1 MKGQCMKNDKKLPQ
15 KWINTPFAFTRLSK
29 NLSLLQQAV
38 LVKVSEQLQ
47 PFIKEFF
54 GSDLARSRKVPK
66 ALFSE
71 AVKNSGVTQI
81 YISYAELGVPENN
94 FFAVKQA
101 MKEVLDVKVE
111 GPKKN
116 EDGSMGMHMYN
127 VFLSGET
134 SIKNTGVVFGLNP
147 QVIDPD
153 KHLYVLDYAFNM
165 VEGYVSH
172 PDNIA
177 LIGEVARMP
186 MIYYILRD
194 TSGNN
199 WKERTIKLTV
209 SKIKKY
215 LGMLEFS
222 GAELVK
228 EAYPKFSQFKKNVL
242 DNSIADI
249 NRLKQLG
256 QIDVC
261 ISYEPI
267 YNGKRKVGNPVFIEF
282 TVYDTIEHM
291 QQAEERKRQA
301 QQSAS
306 LFAEAEEVKPKQG
319 EKEWQQL
326 LAMLDGETGEW
337 LGSEMSDLLK
347 KVTLDDYD
355 GKTVR
360 IIVTQEQVAAME
372 NLLGNNILKSKFSQ
386 LLGHCFKGDKRKK
399 VRLDYNKLNK

>member
-1 MKGQCMKNDKKLPQ
+1 MEEIKKLPQ

-54 GSDLARSRKVPK
+54 GSDLAKSRKVPK
-66 ALFSE
+66 SLFSE

-127 VFLSGET
+127 VFLSGDT

-165 VEGYVSH
+165 TEGYVSH

-194 TSGNN
+194 ASGNN
-199 WKERTIKLTV
+199 WKERSIQLTV

-215 LGMLEFS
+215 LGMMEFS
-222 GAELVK
+222 GAEIVK

-267 YNGKRKVGNPVFIEF
+267 YNGKRKVGNPAYIEF
-282 TVYDTIEHM
+282 TIYDTIEQM
-291 QQAEERKRQA
+291 QQALAKKQKA
-301 QQSAS
+301 QEPAS
-306 LFAEAEEVKPKQG
+306 LFAEAEEVKPG

-326 LAMLDGETGEW
+326 VEMLDGDIGEE
-337 LGSEMSDLLK
+337 LRKVVFVSYDGRTVLLK
-347 KVTLDDYD
+347 ASREQCQKVESCLSDDVIAHVKKCSKQVF
-355 GKTVR
+355 GKV
-360 IIVTQEQVAAME
+360 IKWNYSVSD
-372 NLLGNNILKSKFSQ
+372 N
-386 LLGHCFKGDKRKK
+386 
-399 VRLDYNKLNK
+399 

>member
-1 MKGQCMKNDKKLPQ
+1 MEETKKLPQ

-54 GSDLARSRKVPK
+54 GSDLAKSRKVPK
-66 ALFSE
+66 SLFSE

-81 YISYAELGVPENN
+81 DISYAELGVRENN

-194 TSGNN
+194 ASGNN
-199 WKERTIKLTV
+199 WKERSIQLTV

-215 LGMLEFS
+215 LGMMEFS
-222 GAELVK
+222 GAEIVK

-267 YNGKRKVGNPVFIEF
+267 YNGKRKVGNPAYIDF
-282 TVYDTIEHM
+282 TIYDTIEQM
-291 QQAEERKRQA
+291 QQALARKQKA
-301 QQSAS
+301 QEPAS
-306 LFAEAEEVKPKQG
+306 LFAAAEEVKPG
-319 EKEWQQL
+319 EKEWRQL
-326 LAMLDGETGEW
+326 VGMLDGDIGEE
-337 LGSEMSDLLK
+337 LR
-347 KVTLDDYD
+347 KVAFVSYN
-355 GKTVR
+355 GKTVLLR
-360 IIVTQEQVAAME
+360 ARREQCKRVESCLSDDVIAHV
-372 NLLGNNILKSKFSQ
+372 KKCSKQVF
-386 LLGHCFKGDKRKK
+386 GK
-399 VRLDYNKLNK
+399 VIAWNYSLSDN

>member
-1 MKGQCMKNDKKLPQ
+1 MEEIKKLPQ

-54 GSDLARSRKVPK
+54 GSDLAKSRKVPK
-66 ALFSE
+66 SLFSE
-71 AVKNSGVTQI
+71 AVKNSGVTKI

-194 TSGNN
+194 ASGNN
-199 WKERTIKLTV
+199 WKERSIQLTV

-215 LGMLEFS
+215 LGMMEFS
-222 GAELVK
+222 GAEIVK

-267 YNGKRKVGNPVFIEF
+267 YNGKRKVGNPAFIEF
-282 TVYDTIEHM
+282 TIYDTIEQM
-291 QQAEERKRQA
+291 QQAILRGQRE
-301 QQSAS
+301 QQPS
-306 LFAEAEEVKPKQG
+306 LFADDDVKTG

-326 LAMLDGETGEW
+326 LRMIDK
-337 LGSEMSDLLK
+337 DL
-347 KVTLDDYD
+347 
-355 GKTVR
+355 
-360 IIVTQEQVAAME
+360 AADLRKAQFLSYKGTYI
-372 NLLGNNILKSKFSQ
+372 LLGIPNKTLYTMIEEHFNDIAVKNHIEQCLA
-386 LLGHCFKGDKRKK
+386 K
-399 VRLDYNKLNK
+399 VFGKIIAMKYKIIKQ

>member
-1 MKGQCMKNDKKLPQ
+1 MENEKKLPQ
-15 KWINTPFAFTRLSK
+15 KWINTPFAFTRLSR

-54 GSDLARSRKVPK
+54 GSDLAKSKKVPK

-111 GPKKN
+111 GPRKN

-165 VEGYVSH
+165 TEGYVSH

-194 TSGNN
+194 ASGNN
-199 WKERTIKLTV
+199 WKERSIRLTV

-267 YNGKRKVGNPVFIEF
+267 YNGKRKVGNPAFIEF
-282 TVYDTIEHM
+282 TVYDTIEQM
-291 QQAEERKRQA
+291 QQTLMKKQQA
-301 QQSAS
+301 QQSVS
-306 LFAEAEEVKPKQG
+306 LFDEAEEIKPGK
-319 EKEWQQL
+319 KEWQQL
-326 LAMLDGETGEW
+326 VTMLHGEIGE
-337 LGSEMSDLLK
+337 DLQK
-347 KVTLDDYD
+347 FEFVSYD
-355 GKTVR
+355 GKTVLIKASR
-360 IIVTQEQVAAME
+360 EQC
-372 NLLGNNILKSKFSQ
+372 LKIEKCLTDDVINYIKKCSKQVFGKVIGWKYS
-386 LLGHCFKGDKRKK
+386 LSDK
-399 VRLDYNKLNK
+399 

>member
-1 MKGQCMKNDKKLPQ
+1 MENEKKLPQ
-15 KWINTPFAFTRLSK
+15 KWINTPFAFTRLSR

-54 GSDLARSRKVPK
+54 GSDLAKSKKVPK

-111 GPKKN
+111 GPRKN

-165 VEGYVSH
+165 TEGYVSH

-194 TSGNN
+194 ASGNN
-199 WKERTIKLTV
+199 WKERSIRLTV

-267 YNGKRKVGNPVFIEF
+267 YNGKRKVGNPAFIEF
-282 TVYDTIEHM
+282 TVYDTIEQM
-291 QQAEERKRQA
+291 QQTLTKKQQA
-301 QQSAS
+301 QQSVS
-306 LFAEAEEVKPKQG
+306 LFDEAEEIKPGK
-319 EKEWQQL
+319 KEWQQL
-326 LAMLDGETGEW
+326 VTMLHGEIGE
-337 LGSEMSDLLK
+337 DLQ
-347 KVTLDDYD
+347 KVEFVSYD
-355 GKTVR
+355 GKAVLIKASR
-360 IIVTQEQVAAME
+360 EQCQKIEKCLTDDVI
-372 NLLGNNILKSKFSQ
+372 NYIKKCSKQVFGKVIGWKYS
-386 LLGHCFKGDKRKK
+386 LSDK
-399 VRLDYNKLNK
+399 

>member
-1 MKGQCMKNDKKLPQ
+1 MENEKHLPQ

-29 NLSLLQQAV
+29 NLSLLQQSV
-38 LVKVSEQLQ
+38 LVKVIEQLQ

-54 GSDLARSRKVPK
+54 GSDLAKSRKVPK

-116 EDGSMGMHMYN
+116 EDGTWGMHMYN

-165 VEGYVSH
+165 TEGYVSH

-194 TSGNN
+194 ASGNN
-199 WKERTIKLTV
+199 WKERKIRLTV

-222 GAELVK
+222 GTELVK

-249 NRLKQLG
+249 NRLKQIG
-256 QIDVC
+256 QLDVC
-261 ISYEPI
+261 VSYEPI
-267 YNGKRKVGNPVFIEF
+267 YNGKRKVGNPAFIEF
-282 TVYDTIEHM
+282 YVYDTLEQM
-291 QQAEERKRQA
+291 QSEEMRK
-301 QQSAS
+301 QQTGQPAS
-306 LFAEAEEVKPKQG
+306 LFDEAEEVKPG
-319 EKEWQQL
+319 EKEWDAFLKAYRGAFANIIYNFRFYRFENNTVHVTGPRDMYVRFQSAFADNTKEALTFFRQL
-326 LAMLDGETGEW
+326 RECYGRE
-337 LGSEMSDLLK
+337 
-347 KVTLDDYD
+347 VQF
-355 GKTVR
+355 R
-360 IIVTQEQVAAME
+360 IIH
-372 NLLGNNILKSKFSQ
+372 N
-386 LLGHCFKGDKRKK
+386 
-399 VRLDYNKLNK
+399 

>member
-1 MKGQCMKNDKKLPQ
+1 MENEKQLPQ

-54 GSDLARSRKVPK
+54 GSDLSKSHKVPK

-71 AVKNSGVTQI
+71 AVKNSGVTHI
-81 YISYAELGVPENN
+81 YISYAELGIPENN

-116 EDGSMGMHMYN
+116 EDGSWGMHMYN

-165 VEGYVSH
+165 TEGYVSH

-194 TSGNN
+194 ASGNN
-199 WKERTIKLTV
+199 WKERKIRLTV

-222 GAELVK
+222 GTELVK

-249 NRLKQLG
+249 NRLKQMG
-256 QIDVC
+256 QLDVC
-261 ISYEPI
+261 VSYEPI
-267 YNGKRKVGNPVFIEF
+267 YNGKRKVGNPAFIEF
-282 TVYDTIEHM
+282 CVYDTFEQMRSDEIRK
-291 QQAEERKRQA
+291 QQEGQPVSMFTGA
-301 QQSAS
+301 Q
-306 LFAEAEEVKPKQG
+306 EVKPG

-326 LAMLDGETGEW
+326 VSMLDGEIGEA
-337 LGSEMSDLLK
+337 LRKVEFVSFNDKGIILKTSRAQAK
-347 KVTLDDYD
+347 KVESCLTDDVIKQVKTASVKVF
-355 GKTVR
+355 GKMV
-360 IIVTQEQVAAME
+360 
-372 NLLGNNILKSKFSQ
+372 NWNYSLS
-386 LLGHCFKGDKRKK
+386 DK
-399 VRLDYNKLNK
+399 

>member
-1 MKGQCMKNDKKLPQ
+1 MEETKKLPQ

-54 GSDLARSRKVPK
+54 GSDLAKSRKVPK
-66 ALFSE
+66 SLFSE

-194 TSGNN
+194 ASGNN
-199 WKERTIKLTV
+199 WKERSIQLTV

-215 LGMLEFS
+215 LGMMEFS
-222 GAELVK
+222 GAEIVK

-267 YNGKRKVGNPVFIEF
+267 YNGKRKVGNPAYIEF
-282 TVYDTIEHM
+282 TIYDTIEQM
-291 QQAEERKRQA
+291 QQALARKQKA
-301 QQSAS
+301 QEPAS
-306 LFAEAEEVKPKQG
+306 LFAAAEEVKPG
-319 EKEWQQL
+319 EKEWRQL
-326 LAMLDGETGEW
+326 VGMLDGDIGEE
-337 LGSEMSDLLK
+337 LR
-347 KVTLDDYD
+347 KVAFVSYN
-355 GKTVR
+355 GKTVLLR
-360 IIVTQEQVAAME
+360 ARREQCKRVESCLSDDVIAHV
-372 NLLGNNILKSKFSQ
+372 KKCSKQVF
-386 LLGHCFKGDKRKK
+386 GK
-399 VRLDYNKLNK
+399 VIAWNYFLSDN

>member
-1 MKGQCMKNDKKLPQ
+1 MEETKKLPQ

-54 GSDLARSRKVPK
+54 GSDLAKSRKVPK
-66 ALFSE
+66 SLFSE

-194 TSGNN
+194 ASGNN
-199 WKERTIKLTV
+199 WKERSIQLTV

-215 LGMLEFS
+215 LGMMEFS
-222 GAELVK
+222 GAEIVK

-267 YNGKRKVGNPVFIEF
+267 YNGKRKVGNPAYIEF
-282 TVYDTIEHM
+282 TIYDTIEQM
-291 QQAEERKRQA
+291 QQALAKKQKA
-301 QQSAS
+301 QEPAS
-306 LFAEAEEVKPKQG
+306 LFAEAEEVKPG

-326 LAMLDGETGEW
+326 VEILDGDIGEE
-337 LGSEMSDLLK
+337 LR
-347 KVTLDDYD
+347 KVVFVSYD
-355 GKTVR
+355 GKTVLLKASR
-360 IIVTQEQVAAME
+360 EQCRKVESCLSDDVIAHV
-372 NLLGNNILKSKFSQ
+372 KKCSKQVF
-386 LLGHCFKGDKRKK
+386 GK
-399 VRLDYNKLNK
+399 VIAWNYSLSDN

>member
-1 MKGQCMKNDKKLPQ
+1 MEETKKLPQ

-54 GSDLARSRKVPK
+54 GSDLAKSRKVPK
-66 ALFSE
+66 SLFSE

-116 EDGSMGMHMYN
+116 EDSSMGMHMYN

-194 TSGNN
+194 ASGNN
-199 WKERTIKLTV
+199 WKERSIQLTV

-215 LGMLEFS
+215 LGMMEFS
-222 GAELVK
+222 GAEIVK

-267 YNGKRKVGNPVFIEF
+267 YNGKRKVGNPAYIEF
-282 TVYDTIEHM
+282 SIYDTIEQM
-291 QQAEERKRQA
+291 QQALAKKQQA
-301 QQSAS
+301 QEPAS
-306 LFAEAEEVKPKQG
+306 LFAAAEEVKPG
-319 EKEWQQL
+319 EKEWRQL
-326 LAMLDGETGEW
+326 VEMLDGDIGEE
-337 LGSEMSDLLK
+337 LR
-347 KVTLDDYD
+347 KVAFVLYD
-355 GKTVR
+355 GKTVLLKASR
-360 IIVTQEQVAAME
+360 EQ
-372 NLLGNNILKSKFSQ
+372 
-386 LLGHCFKGDKRKK
+386 CKK
-399 VRLDYNKLNK
+399 VESCLSDDVIAHVKKCSKQVFGKVIAWNYSLSDN

>member
-1 MKGQCMKNDKKLPQ
+1 MEETKKLPQ

-54 GSDLARSRKVPK
+54 GSDLAKSRKVPK
-66 ALFSE
+66 SLFSE

-194 TSGNN
+194 ASGNN
-199 WKERTIKLTV
+199 WKDRSIQLTV

-215 LGMLEFS
+215 LGMMEFS
-222 GAELVK
+222 GAEIVK

-267 YNGKRKVGNPVFIEF
+267 YNGKRKVGNPAYIEF
-282 TVYDTIEHM
+282 TIYDTIGQM
-291 QQAEERKRQA
+291 QQALAKKQKA
-301 QQSAS
+301 QEPAS
-306 LFAEAEEVKPKQG
+306 LFAEDVKPG

-326 LAMLDGETGEW
+326 VEMLDGDIGEE
-337 LGSEMSDLLK
+337 LR
-347 KVTLDDYD
+347 KVVFVSYD
-355 GKTVR
+355 GKTVLLKASR
-360 IIVTQEQVAAME
+360 EQCRKVESCLSDDVIAHV
-372 NLLGNNILKSKFSQ
+372 KKCSKQVF
-386 LLGHCFKGDKRKK
+386 GK
-399 VRLDYNKLNK
+399 VIAWNYSLSDN

>member
-1 MKGQCMKNDKKLPQ
+1 MEETKKLPQ

-54 GSDLARSRKVPK
+54 GSDLAKSRKVPK
-66 ALFSE
+66 SLFSE

-194 TSGNN
+194 ASGNN
-199 WKERTIKLTV
+199 WKERSIQLTV

-215 LGMLEFS
+215 LGMMEFC
-222 GAELVK
+222 GAEIVK

-267 YNGKRKVGNPVFIEF
+267 YNGKRKVGNPAYIEF
-282 TVYDTIEHM
+282 TIYDTIEQM
-291 QQAEERKRQA
+291 QQALARKQKA
-301 QQSAS
+301 QEPAS
-306 LFAEAEEVKPKQG
+306 LFAAAEEVKSG
-319 EKEWQQL
+319 EKEWRQL
-326 LAMLDGETGEW
+326 VEMLDGDIGAE
-337 LGSEMSDLLK
+337 LR
-347 KVTLDDYD
+347 KVVFVSYD
-355 GKTVR
+355 GKTVLLKASR
-360 IIVTQEQVAAME
+360 EQ
-372 NLLGNNILKSKFSQ
+372 
-386 LLGHCFKGDKRKK
+386 CKK
-399 VRLDYNKLNK
+399 VESCLSDDVIAYVKKCSKQVFGKVIAWNYSLSDN

>member
-1 MKGQCMKNDKKLPQ
+1 MEETKKLPQ

-54 GSDLARSRKVPK
+54 GSDLAKSRKVPK
-66 ALFSE
+66 SLFSE

-194 TSGNN
+194 ASGNN
-199 WKERTIKLTV
+199 WKERSIQLTV

-215 LGMLEFS
+215 LGMMEFS
-222 GAELVK
+222 GAEIVK

-256 QIDVC
+256 QIDVF

-267 YNGKRKVGNPVFIEF
+267 YNGKRKVGNPAYIEF
-282 TVYDTIEHM
+282 TIYDTIEQM
-291 QQAEERKRQA
+291 QQALARKQKA
-301 QQSAS
+301 QESAS
-306 LFAEAEEVKPKQG
+306 LFAEAEEVKSG

-326 LAMLDGETGEW
+326 VEMLDGEIGAE
-337 LGSEMSDLLK
+337 LR
-347 KVTLDDYD
+347 KVVFVSYD
-355 GKTVR
+355 GKTVLLR
-360 IIVTQEQVAAME
+360 ASREQCKRVESCLSDDVIAHV
-372 NLLGNNILKSKFSQ
+372 KKCSKQVF
-386 LLGHCFKGDKRKK
+386 GK
-399 VRLDYNKLNK
+399 VIAWNYSLSDN

>member
-1 MKGQCMKNDKKLPQ
+1 MEETKKLPQ

-54 GSDLARSRKVPK
+54 GSDLAKSRKVPK
-66 ALFSE
+66 SLFSE

-194 TSGNN
+194 ASGNN
-199 WKERTIKLTV
+199 WKERSIQLTV

-215 LGMLEFS
+215 LGMMEFS
-222 GAELVK
+222 GAEIVK

-249 NRLKQLG
+249 NRLKQLS

-267 YNGKRKVGNPVFIEF
+267 YNGKRKVGNPAYIEF
-282 TVYDTIEHM
+282 TIYDTIEQM
-291 QQAEERKRQA
+291 QQALAKKQQT
-301 QQSAS
+301 QQSVS
-306 LFAEAEEVKPKQG
+306 LFDEEVKPG
-319 EKEWQQL
+319 EKEWQQFL
-326 LAMLDGETGEW
+326 RLIDKDLAA
-337 LGSEMSDLLK
+337 DLRKAQFLS
-347 KVTLDDYD
+347 YD
-355 GKTVR
+355 GTHL
-360 IIVTQEQVAAME
+360 
-372 NLLGNNILKSKFSQ
+372 LLGVPNKDIPTMVEERFEDIAVFKHTEKCSAKVFGKILSMRYKVV
-386 LLGHCFKGDKRKK
+386 KK
-399 VRLDYNKLNK
+399 

>member
-1 MKGQCMKNDKKLPQ
+1 MENEKRLPQ

-54 GSDLARSRKVPK
+54 GSDLAKSRKVPK

-116 EDGSMGMHMYN
+116 EDGSWGMHMYN

-165 VEGYVSH
+165 TEGYVSH

-194 TSGNN
+194 ASGNN
-199 WKERTIKLTV
+199 WKERKIRLTV

-222 GAELVK
+222 GTELVK

-242 DNSIADI
+242 DNSLADI
-249 NRLKQLG
+249 NRLKQMG
-256 QIDVC
+256 QLDVC
-261 ISYEPI
+261 VSYDPI
-267 YNGKRKVGNPVFIEF
+267 YSGKRKVGNPTYIEF
-282 TVYDTIEHM
+282 TIYDTIEQM
-291 QQAEERKRQA
+291 QQAMLQRQQK
-301 QQSAS
+301 QQPN
-306 LFAEAEEVKPKQG
+306 LFADTPEIKPG

-326 LAMLDGETGEW
+326 LSLLDGELGEE
-337 LGSEMSDLLK
+337 LR
-347 KVTLDDYD
+347 KVEFVSFNEK
-355 GKTVR
+355 G
-360 IIVTQEQVAAME
+360 I
-372 NLLGNNILKSKFSQ
+372 ILKACRAQ
-386 LLGHCFKGDKRKK
+386 CQK
-399 VRLDYNKLNK
+399 VESCLTDEVIKQVKTCSIKVFGRVVNWNYYLSD

>member
-1 MKGQCMKNDKKLPQ
+1 MENDKHLPQ
-15 KWINTPFAFTRLSK
+15 KWINTPFAFTRLSR

-66 ALFSE
+66 SLFSE

-194 TSGNN
+194 ASGNN
-199 WKERTIKLTV
+199 WRERTIRLTV

-249 NRLKQLG
+249 NRLKMLG

-261 ISYEPI
+261 VSFEPI
-267 YNGKRKVGNPVFIEF
+267 YNGKRKVGNPAFIEF
-282 TVYDTIEHM
+282 TVYDTIEQMHLSM
-291 QQAEERKRQA
+291 LKK
-301 QQSAS
+301 QQSEKPMS
-306 LFAEAEEVKPKQG
+306 LFLDEKSVKPGQ
-319 EKEWQQL
+319 KEWEAFLSSYKGAFL
-326 LAMLDGETGEW
+326 LYVQPLRLHSFDGTNLVLCATNAQREAFETYTPDDVEH
-337 LGSEMSDLLK
+337 EMAVFKQALK
-347 KVTLDDYD
+347 KAF
-355 GKTVR
+355 GRSVR
-360 IIVTQEQVAAME
+360 ISYYLVGE
-372 NLLGNNILKSKFSQ
+372 
-386 LLGHCFKGDKRKK
+386 
-399 VRLDYNKLNK
+399 

>member
-1 MKGQCMKNDKKLPQ
+1 MENEKNLPQ

-29 NLSLLQQAV
+29 NLSLLQQSV

-54 GSDLARSRKVPK
+54 GSDLAKSRKVPK

-81 YISYAELGVPENN
+81 YISYAELGIPENN

-116 EDGSMGMHMYN
+116 EDGSWGMHMYN

-165 VEGYVSH
+165 TEGYVSH

-194 TSGNN
+194 ASGNN
-199 WKERTIKLTV
+199 WKDRKIRLTV

-222 GAELVK
+222 GTELVK

-249 NRLKQLG
+249 NRLKQMG
-256 QIDVC
+256 QLDVC
-261 ISYEPI
+261 VSYEPI
-267 YNGKRKVGNPVFIEF
+267 YNGKRKIGNPAFIEF
-282 TVYDTIEHM
+282 GVYDTIEQM
-291 QQAEERKRQA
+291 KQATQQG
-301 QQSAS
+301 QQEQPQF
-306 LFAEAEEVKPKQG
+306 LFAEAEEVKSG
-319 EKEWQQL
+319 EKEWQQFL
-326 LAMLDGETGEW
+326 CLIDKEIAADFQKAQFL
-337 LGSEMSDLLK
+337 S
-347 KVTLDDYD
+347 YD
-355 GKTVR
+355 GMYLILGVTNRDVPTMIEKHFDKKDVLNHVEKCLAKTFGKT
-360 IIVTQEQVAAME
+360 IT
-372 NLLGNNILKSKFSQ
+372 LK
-386 LLGHCFKGDKRKK
+386 
-399 VRLDYNKLNK
+399 YKLMKQ

>member
-1 MKGQCMKNDKKLPQ
+1 MEETKKLPQ

-54 GSDLARSRKVPK
+54 GSDLAKSRKVPK
-66 ALFSE
+66 SLFSE

-194 TSGNN
+194 ASGNN
-199 WKERTIKLTV
+199 WKERSIQLTV

-215 LGMLEFS
+215 LGMMEFS
-222 GAELVK
+222 GAEIVK

-267 YNGKRKVGNPVFIEF
+267 YNGKRKVGNPAYIEF
-282 TVYDTIEHM
+282 TIYDTIEQM
-291 QQAEERKRQA
+291 QQALAKKQQA
-301 QQSAS
+301 QEPAS
-306 LFAEAEEVKPKQG
+306 LFDEAEEVFKPG
-319 EKEWQQL
+319 EKEWQQFV
-326 LAMLDGETGEW
+326 AMLDGDIGEE
-337 LGSEMSDLLK
+337 LR
-347 KVTLDDYD
+347 KVAFVSYN
-355 GKTVR
+355 GKTVLLR
-360 IIVTQEQVAAME
+360 ASREQCKGVESCLSDDVIAYV
-372 NLLGNNILKSKFSQ
+372 KKCSKQVF
-386 LLGHCFKGDKRKK
+386 GK
-399 VRLDYNKLNK
+399 VIAWNYSLSDN

>member
-1 MKGQCMKNDKKLPQ
+1 MEEIKKLPQ
-15 KWINTPFAFTRLSK
+15 KWINTPFAFTRLSR

-54 GSDLARSRKVPK
+54 GSDLAKSKKVPK

-165 VEGYVSH
+165 TEGYVSH

-194 TSGNN
+194 ASGNN
-199 WKERTIKLTV
+199 WKERSIRLTV

-267 YNGKRKVGNPVFIEF
+267 YNGKRKVGNPAFIEF
-282 TVYDTIEHM
+282 TIYDTIEQM
-291 QQAEERKRQA
+291 QQAILRGQRE
-301 QQSAS
+301 QQPS
-306 LFAEAEEVKPKQG
+306 LFADDDVKTG

-326 LAMLDGETGEW
+326 LRMIDK
-337 LGSEMSDLLK
+337 DL
-347 KVTLDDYD
+347 
-355 GKTVR
+355 
-360 IIVTQEQVAAME
+360 AADLRKAQFLSYKGTYI
-372 NLLGNNILKSKFSQ
+372 LLGIPNKTLYTMIEEHFNDIAVKNHIEQCLA
-386 LLGHCFKGDKRKK
+386 K
-399 VRLDYNKLNK
+399 VFGKIIAMKYKIIKQ

>member
-1 MKGQCMKNDKKLPQ
+1 MEETKKLPQ

-54 GSDLARSRKVPK
+54 GSDLAKSRKVPK
-66 ALFSE
+66 SLFSE

-194 TSGNN
+194 ASGNN
-199 WKERTIKLTV
+199 WKERSIQLTV

-215 LGMLEFS
+215 LGMMEFS
-222 GAELVK
+222 GAEIVK

-267 YNGKRKVGNPVFIEF
+267 YNGKRKVGNPAYIEF
-282 TVYDTIEHM
+282 TIYDTIEQM
-291 QQAEERKRQA
+291 RQA
-301 QQSAS
+301 LARKQKAQEPAS
-306 LFAEAEEVKPKQG
+306 LFAEAEEVKSG

-326 LAMLDGETGEW
+326 VAMLDGDIGEE
-337 LGSEMSDLLK
+337 LR
-347 KVTLDDYD
+347 KVAFVSYN
-355 GKTVR
+355 GKTVLLR
-360 IIVTQEQVAAME
+360 ASREQCKGVESCLSDDVIAYV
-372 NLLGNNILKSKFSQ
+372 KKCSKQVF
-386 LLGHCFKGDKRKK
+386 GK
-399 VRLDYNKLNK
+399 VIAWNYSLSDN

>member
-1 MKGQCMKNDKKLPQ
+1 MEETKKLPQ

-54 GSDLARSRKVPK
+54 GSDLAKSRKVPK
-66 ALFSE
+66 SLFSE

-194 TSGNN
+194 ASGNN
-199 WKERTIKLTV
+199 WKERSIQLTV

-215 LGMLEFS
+215 LGMMEFS
-222 GAELVK
+222 GAEIVK

-267 YNGKRKVGNPVFIEF
+267 YNGKRKVGNPAYIEF
-282 TVYDTIEHM
+282 TIYDTIEQM
-291 QQAEERKRQA
+291 QQALAKKQKA
-301 QQSAS
+301 QEPAS
-306 LFAEAEEVKPKQG
+306 LFAEAEEVKPG

-326 LAMLDGETGEW
+326 VEMLDGDIGEE
-337 LGSEMSDLLK
+337 LRKVVFVSYDGRTVLLK
-347 KVTLDDYD
+347 ASREQCQKVESCLSDDVIAHVKKCSKQVF
-355 GKTVR
+355 GKV
-360 IIVTQEQVAAME
+360 IKWNYSVSD
-372 NLLGNNILKSKFSQ
+372 N
-386 LLGHCFKGDKRKK
+386 
-399 VRLDYNKLNK
+399 

>member
-1 MKGQCMKNDKKLPQ
+1 MEETKKLPQ

-54 GSDLARSRKVPK
+54 GSDLAKSRKVPK
-66 ALFSE
+66 SLFSE

-194 TSGNN
+194 ASGNN
-199 WKERTIKLTV
+199 WKERSIQLTV

-215 LGMLEFS
+215 LGMMEFS
-222 GAELVK
+222 GAEIVK

-267 YNGKRKVGNPVFIEF
+267 YNGKRKVGNPASIEF
-282 TVYDTIEHM
+282 TIYDTIEQM
-291 QQAEERKRQA
+291 QQALAKK
-301 QQSAS
+301 QQTQKSAS
-306 LFAEAEEVKPKQG
+306 LFDDEVKPG
-319 EKEWQQL
+319 ETEWQQL
-326 LAMLDGETGEW
+326 VAMLDGEIGEE
-337 LGSEMSDLLK
+337 LR
-347 KVTLDDYD
+347 KVVFVSYD
-355 GKTVR
+355 GKTVLLKASR
-360 IIVTQEQVAAME
+360 EQ
-372 NLLGNNILKSKFSQ
+372 
-386 LLGHCFKGDKRKK
+386 CKK
-399 VRLDYNKLNK
+399 VESCLSDDVIAHVKKCSKQVFGKVIAWNYSLSDN

>member
-1 MKGQCMKNDKKLPQ
+1 MENEKKLPQ
-15 KWINTPFAFTRLSK
+15 KWINTPFAFTRLSR

-54 GSDLARSRKVPK
+54 GSDLAKSKKVPK

-165 VEGYVSH
+165 TEGYVSH

-194 TSGNN
+194 ASGNN
-199 WKERTIKLTV
+199 WKERTIRLTV

-249 NRLKQLG
+249 NRLKQSG

-267 YNGKRKVGNPVFIEF
+267 YNGKRKVGNPAFIEF
-282 TVYDTIEHM
+282 TVYNTIEQM
-291 QQAEERKRQA
+291 QQALAKKQQA
-301 QQSAS
+301 QMSVS
-306 LFAEAEEVKPKQG
+306 LFAEAEEIKPG

-326 LAMLDGETGEW
+326 VTMLHGEIGEK
-337 LGSEMSDLLK
+337 LQ
-347 KVTLDDYD
+347 KVEFVSYD
-355 GKTVR
+355 GKTVLIKTSR
-360 IIVTQEQVAAME
+360 EQSQEIEKCLTDEVINYIKKCSKQVFGKVIGWKYS
-372 NLLGNNILKSKFSQ
+372 LS
-386 LLGHCFKGDKRKK
+386 DK
-399 VRLDYNKLNK
+399 

>member
-1 MKGQCMKNDKKLPQ
+1 MEETKKLPQ

-54 GSDLARSRKVPK
+54 GSDLAKSRKVPK
-66 ALFSE
+66 SLFSE

-194 TSGNN
+194 ASGNN
-199 WKERTIKLTV
+199 WKERSIQLTV

-215 LGMLEFS
+215 LGMMEFS
-222 GAELVK
+222 GAEIVK

-267 YNGKRKVGNPVFIEF
+267 YNGKRKVGNPAYIEF
-282 TVYDTIEHM
+282 TIYDTIEQM
-291 QQAEERKRQA
+291 QQALAKKQQA
-301 QQSAS
+301 QEPAS
-306 LFAEAEEVKPKQG
+306 LFDAEVKPG
-319 EKEWQQL
+319 EKEWKQL
-326 LAMLDGETGEW
+326 VAMLDGDIGAE
-337 LGSEMSDLLK
+337 LRNVAFVS
-347 KVTLDDYD
+347 YD
-355 GKTVR
+355 GKTVLLKASR
-360 IIVTQEQVAAME
+360 EQ
-372 NLLGNNILKSKFSQ
+372 
-386 LLGHCFKGDKRKK
+386 CKK
-399 VRLDYNKLNK
+399 VEGCLSDDVIAHVKKCSKQVFGKVIKWNYSLSDN

>member
-1 MKGQCMKNDKKLPQ
+1 MEETKKLPQ

-54 GSDLARSRKVPK
+54 GSDLAKSRKVPK
-66 ALFSE
+66 SLFSE

-194 TSGNN
+194 ASGNN
-199 WKERTIKLTV
+199 WKERLIQLTV

-215 LGMLEFS
+215 LGMMEFS
-222 GAELVK
+222 GAEIVK

-267 YNGKRKVGNPVFIEF
+267 YNGKRKVGNPAYIEF
-282 TVYDTIEHM
+282 TIYDTIEQM
-291 QQAEERKRQA
+291 QQALARKQKA
-301 QQSAS
+301 QEPAL
-306 LFAEAEEVKPKQG
+306 LFAEAEEVKSG
-319 EKEWQQL
+319 EKEWQHL
-326 LAMLDGETGEW
+326 VAMLDGDIGEE
-337 LGSEMSDLLK
+337 LR
-347 KVTLDDYD
+347 KVAFVSYN
-355 GKTVR
+355 GKTVLLR
-360 IIVTQEQVAAME
+360 ASREQCKGVESCLSDDVIAHV
-372 NLLGNNILKSKFSQ
+372 KKCSKQVF
-386 LLGHCFKGDKRKK
+386 GK
-399 VRLDYNKLNK
+399 VIAWNYSLSDN

>member
-1 MKGQCMKNDKKLPQ
+1 MEETKKLPQ

-54 GSDLARSRKVPK
+54 GSDLAKSHKVPK
-66 ALFSE
+66 SLFSE

-194 TSGNN
+194 ASGNN
-199 WKERTIKLTV
+199 WKERSIQLTV

-215 LGMLEFS
+215 LGMMEFS
-222 GAELVK
+222 GAEIVK

-267 YNGKRKVGNPVFIEF
+267 YNGKRKVGNPAYIEF
-282 TVYDTIEHM
+282 TIYDTIEQM
-291 QQAEERKRQA
+291 QQALAKKRQT
-301 QQSAS
+301 QKSGL
-306 LFAEAEEVKPKQG
+306 LFDEEVKPG

-326 LAMLDGETGEW
+326 VAMLDGYIGEE
-337 LGSEMSDLLK
+337 LR
-347 KVTLDDYD
+347 KVVFVSYD
-355 GKTVR
+355 GKTVLLKASR
-360 IIVTQEQVAAME
+360 EQCQKVE
-372 NLLGNNILKSKFSQ
+372 NCLSDDVIAHVKKCSKQVF
-386 LLGHCFKGDKRKK
+386 GK
-399 VRLDYNKLNK
+399 VIAWNYSLSDN

>member
-1 MKGQCMKNDKKLPQ
+1 MKNEKQLPQ

-116 EDGSMGMHMYN
+116 EDGSWGMHMYN

-165 VEGYVSH
+165 TEGYVSH

-194 TSGNN
+194 ASGNN
-199 WKERTIKLTV
+199 WKERKIRLTV

-215 LGMLEFS
+215 LGMLEFI
-222 GAELVK
+222 GTELVK

-242 DNSIADI
+242 DNSLADI
-249 NRLKQLG
+249 NRLKQMG
-256 QIDVC
+256 QLDVC
-261 ISYEPI
+261 VSYDPI
-267 YNGKRKVGNPVFIEF
+267 YSGKRKVGNPTYIEF
-282 TVYDTIEHM
+282 TIYDTIGEM
-291 QQAEERKRQA
+291 EQAMLQRQQK
-301 QQSAS
+301 QQPS
-306 LFAEAEEVKPKQG
+306 LFADTPEIKPG

-326 LAMLDGETGEW
+326 LSMLDGELGEE
-337 LGSEMSDLLK
+337 LRKVEFVAYNEKGILLK
-347 KVTLDDYD
+347 TSREQHDKVESCLTDEVIKQV
-355 GKTVR
+355 KTCS
-360 IIVTQEQVAAME
+360 I
-372 NLLGNNILKSKFSQ
+372 
-386 LLGHCFKGDKRKK
+386 K
-399 VRLDYNKLNK
+399 VFGRVVNWNYYLSD

>member
-1 MKGQCMKNDKKLPQ
+1 MENEKKLPQ
-15 KWINTPFAFTRLSK
+15 KWINTPFAYTRLSR

-54 GSDLARSRKVPK
+54 GSDLAKSKKVPK

-101 MKEVLDVKVE
+101 MKEVLNVKVE
-111 GPKKN
+111 GPRKN

-165 VEGYVSH
+165 TEGYVSH

-194 TSGNN
+194 ASGNN
-199 WKERTIKLTV
+199 WKERSIRLTV

-267 YNGKRKVGNPVFIEF
+267 YNGKRKVGNPAFIEF
-282 TVYDTIEHM
+282 TVYDTIEQM
-291 QQAEERKRQA
+291 QQTLTKKQQA
-301 QQSAS
+301 QQSVS
-306 LFAEAEEVKPKQG
+306 LFDEAEVIKPG

-326 LAMLDGETGEW
+326 VTMLHGEIGEE
-337 LGSEMSDLLK
+337 LQ
-347 KVTLDDYD
+347 KVEFVSYD
-355 GKTVR
+355 GKTVLIKASR
-360 IIVTQEQVAAME
+360 AQCQKIEKCLTDDVINYIKKCSKQVFGKVIGWKYS
-372 NLLGNNILKSKFSQ
+372 LS
-386 LLGHCFKGDKRKK
+386 DK
-399 VRLDYNKLNK
+399 

>member
-1 MKGQCMKNDKKLPQ
+1 MENEKQLPQ

-116 EDGSMGMHMYN
+116 EDGTWGMHMYN

-165 VEGYVSH
+165 TEGYVSH

-194 TSGNN
+194 ASGNN
-199 WKERTIKLTV
+199 WKERKIRLTV
-209 SKIKKY
+209 SKIKMY

-222 GAELVK
+222 GTELVK

-242 DNSIADI
+242 DNSLADI
-249 NRLKQLG
+249 NRLKQMG
-256 QIDVC
+256 QLDVC
-261 ISYEPI
+261 VSYEPI
-267 YNGKRKVGNPVFIEF
+267 YNGRRKVGNPAFIEF
-282 TVYDTIEHM
+282 YVYDTIEQM
-291 QQAEERKRQA
+291 QQSTQQRQQK
-301 QQSAS
+301 QQPG
-306 LFAEAEEVKPKQG
+306 LFADAPEIKPG
-319 EKEWQQL
+319 ENEWKQL
-326 LAMLDGETGEW
+326 LSLLDGELGEE
-337 LGSEMSDLLK
+337 LSKVEFVAYNENGILLQTSK
-347 KVTLDDYD
+347 AQRDKVESCLTDDVIKQVKTCSIQVF
-355 GKTVR
+355 GKVVNWNYSLT
-360 IIVTQEQVAAME
+360 A
-372 NLLGNNILKSKFSQ
+372 K
-386 LLGHCFKGDKRKK
+386 
-399 VRLDYNKLNK
+399 

>member
-1 MKGQCMKNDKKLPQ
+1 MEESKKLPQ

-54 GSDLARSRKVPK
+54 GSDLAKSRKVPK
-66 ALFSE
+66 SLFSE

-116 EDGSMGMHMYN
+116 EDGSWGMHMYN

-165 VEGYVSH
+165 TEGYVSH

-186 MIYYILRD
+186 MMYYILRD
-194 TSGNN
+194 ASGNN
-199 WKERTIKLTV
+199 WKVHKIRLTV

-222 GAELVK
+222 GTELVK

-267 YNGKRKVGNPVFIEF
+267 YNGKRKVGNPAYIEF
-282 TVYDTIEHM
+282 TIYDTIGQM
-291 QQAEERKRQA
+291 QQALAKKQKAHEP
-301 QQSAS
+301 AS
-306 LFAEAEEVKPKQG
+306 LFAEAEEVKPG
-319 EKEWQQL
+319 EKEWQKL
-326 LAMLDGETGEW
+326 VAMLDGEIGEE
-337 LGSEMSDLLK
+337 LR
-347 KVTLDDYD
+347 KVVFVSYD
-355 GKTVR
+355 GKTVLLKASR
-360 IIVTQEQVAAME
+360 EQCRKVEICLSDDVIAHV
-372 NLLGNNILKSKFSQ
+372 KKCSKQVF
-386 LLGHCFKGDKRKK
+386 GK
-399 VRLDYNKLNK
+399 VIKWNYSLSDN

>member
-1 MKGQCMKNDKKLPQ
+1 MEETKKLPQ

-54 GSDLARSRKVPK
+54 GSDLAKSRKVPK
-66 ALFSE
+66 SLFSE

-194 TSGNN
+194 ASGNN
-199 WKERTIKLTV
+199 WKERSIQLTV

-215 LGMLEFS
+215 LGMMEFS
-222 GAELVK
+222 GAEIVK

-267 YNGKRKVGNPVFIEF
+267 YNGKRKVGNPAYIEF
-282 TVYDTIEHM
+282 TIYDTIEQM
-291 QQAEERKRQA
+291 QQAIAKKQKDQEP
-301 QQSAS
+301 AS
-306 LFAEAEEVKPKQG
+306 LFDEEAKPG

-326 LAMLDGETGEW
+326 VAMLGGDIGAE
-337 LGSEMSDLLK
+337 LR
-347 KVTLDDYD
+347 KVVFVSYD
-355 GKTVR
+355 GKTVLLKASR
-360 IIVTQEQVAAME
+360 EQYQTVE
-372 NLLGNNILKSKFSQ
+372 GCLSDDVIT
-386 LLGHCFKGDKRKK
+386 HVRKCSMQVFGK
-399 VRLDYNKLNK
+399 VIAWNYSLSDN

>member
-1 MKGQCMKNDKKLPQ
+1 MENEKQIPQ

-29 NLSLLQQAV
+29 NLSLLQQSV

-54 GSDLARSRKVPK
+54 GSDLAKSRKVPK

-116 EDGSMGMHMYN
+116 EDGSWGMHMYN

-165 VEGYVSH
+165 TEGYVSH

-194 TSGNN
+194 ASGNN
-199 WKERTIKLTV
+199 WKERKIRLTV

-222 GAELVK
+222 GTELVK

-249 NRLKQLG
+249 NRLKQMG
-256 QIDVC
+256 QLDVC
-261 ISYEPI
+261 VSYEPI
-267 YNGKRKVGNPVFIEF
+267 YNGKRKVGNPAFIEF
-282 TVYDTIEHM
+282 CVYDTLEQMRSDEIRK
-291 QQAEERKRQA
+291 QQAGQPVLMFSDA
-301 QQSAS
+301 QR
-306 LFAEAEEVKPKQG
+306 VKPG

-326 LAMLDGETGEW
+326 VAMLDGE
-337 LGSEMSDLLK
+337 LGQELQKVEFVSYDEKKGILLK
-347 KVTLDDYD
+347 AS
-355 GKTVR
+355 R
-360 IIVTQEQVAAME
+360 AQA
-372 NLLGNNILKSKFSQ
+372 
-386 LLGHCFKGDKRKK
+386 KK
-399 VRLDYNKLNK
+399 VESCLTDDVIKQVKTCSVKVFGKVINWNYSLTDK

>member
-1 MKGQCMKNDKKLPQ
+1 MENEKKLPQ
-15 KWINTPFAFTRLSK
+15 KWINTPFAFTRLSR

-54 GSDLARSRKVPK
+54 GSDLAKSKKVPK

-111 GPKKN
+111 GPRKN

-165 VEGYVSH
+165 TEGYVSH

-194 TSGNN
+194 ASGNN
-199 WKERTIKLTV
+199 WKERSIRLTV

-267 YNGKRKVGNPVFIEF
+267 YNGKRKVGNPAFIEF
-282 TVYDTIEHM
+282 TVYDTIEQM
-291 QQAEERKRQA
+291 QQTLTKKQQA
-301 QQSAS
+301 QQSVS
-306 LFAEAEEVKPKQG
+306 LFDEAEEIKPGK
-319 EKEWQQL
+319 KEWQQL
-326 LAMLDGETGEW
+326 VTMLHGEIGD
-337 LGSEMSDLLK
+337 DLQ
-347 KVTLDDYD
+347 KVEFVSYD
-355 GKTVR
+355 GKVVLIKASR
-360 IIVTQEQVAAME
+360 EQCQKIEKCLTDDVI
-372 NLLGNNILKSKFSQ
+372 NYIKKCSKQVFGKVIGWKYS
-386 LLGHCFKGDKRKK
+386 LSDK
-399 VRLDYNKLNK
+399 

>member
-1 MKGQCMKNDKKLPQ
+1 MEETKKLPQ

-54 GSDLARSRKVPK
+54 GSDLAKSRKVPK
-66 ALFSE
+66 SLFSE

-194 TSGNN
+194 ASGNN
-199 WKERTIKLTV
+199 WKDRSIQLTV

-215 LGMLEFS
+215 LGMMEFS
-222 GAELVK
+222 GAEIVK

-267 YNGKRKVGNPVFIEF
+267 YNGKRKVGNPAYIEF
-282 TVYDTIEHM
+282 TIYDTIGQM
-291 QQAEERKRQA
+291 QQALAKKQKA
-301 QQSAS
+301 QEPAS
-306 LFAEAEEVKPKQG
+306 LFAEAEEVKPG

-326 LAMLDGETGEW
+326 VAMLDGDIGEE
-337 LGSEMSDLLK
+337 LR
-347 KVTLDDYD
+347 KVVFVSYD
-355 GKTVR
+355 GKTVLLKASM
-360 IIVTQEQVAAME
+360 EQCRKVESCLSDYVIAHV
-372 NLLGNNILKSKFSQ
+372 KKCSKQVF
-386 LLGHCFKGDKRKK
+386 GK
-399 VRLDYNKLNK
+399 VIKWNYSLSDN

>member
-1 MKGQCMKNDKKLPQ
+1 MENEKKLSQ
-15 KWINTPFAFTRLSK
+15 KWINTPFAFTRLSR

-54 GSDLARSRKVPK
+54 GSDLAKSKKVPK

-147 QVIDPD
+147 QVIDLD

-165 VEGYVSH
+165 TEGYVSH

-194 TSGNN
+194 ASGNN
-199 WKERTIKLTV
+199 WKERTIRLTV

-249 NRLKQLG
+249 NRLKQSG

-267 YNGKRKVGNPVFIEF
+267 YNGKRKVGNPAFIEF
-282 TVYDTIEHM
+282 TVYNTIEQM
-291 QQAEERKRQA
+291 QQDLAKKQQA
-301 QQSAS
+301 QMSVS
-306 LFAEAEEVKPKQG
+306 LFAEAEEIKPG

-326 LAMLDGETGEW
+326 VTMLHGEIGEK
-337 LGSEMSDLLK
+337 LQ
-347 KVTLDDYD
+347 KVEFVSYD
-355 GKTVR
+355 GKTVLIKTSR
-360 IIVTQEQVAAME
+360 EQSQEIEKCLTDEVINYIKKCSKQVFGKVIGWKYS
-372 NLLGNNILKSKFSQ
+372 LS
-386 LLGHCFKGDKRKK
+386 DK
-399 VRLDYNKLNK
+399 

>member
-1 MKGQCMKNDKKLPQ
+1 MENEKQLPQ

-47 PFIKEFF
+47 PFVKEFF

-111 GPKKN
+111 GPKMN
-116 EDGSMGMHMYN
+116 EDGTWGMHMYN

-165 VEGYVSH
+165 TEGYVSH

-194 TSGNN
+194 ASGNN
-199 WKERTIKLTV
+199 WKERKIRLTV

-222 GAELVK
+222 GTELVK

-242 DNSIADI
+242 DNSLADI
-249 NRLKQLG
+249 NRLKQMG
-256 QIDVC
+256 QLDVC
-261 ISYEPI
+261 VSYEPI
-267 YNGKRKVGNPVFIEF
+267 YNGRRKVGNPAFIEF
-282 TVYDTIEHM
+282 YVYDTIEQM
-291 QQAEERKRQA
+291 QQATQQRQQK
-301 QQSAS
+301 QQLS
-306 LFAEAEEVKPKQG
+306 LFADAPEIKPG
-319 EKEWQQL
+319 EKEWDAFLKAYRGAYANNIYNFRFYSFENDTVHVTGPRDMYVSFQGAIADNPKEETLAFFRQL
-326 LAMLDGETGEW
+326 
-337 LGSEMSDLLK
+337 SECYGREVK
-347 KVTLDDYD
+347 F
-355 GKTVR
+355 R
-360 IIVTQEQVAAME
+360 IIC
-372 NLLGNNILKSKFSQ
+372 N
-386 LLGHCFKGDKRKK
+386 
-399 VRLDYNKLNK
+399 